1 MKLVGVLQTM
11 VINVLYEG
19 ICYLEEISRTARIV
33 DIKMKFEEHFHV
45 SRVKLDLTY
54 NGVLLSDELTVQD
67 CQIPPGA
74 ELELILKIRV
84 GINAHH
90 QLYRL
95 RVPNYETVGYL
106 KQLLHTLFGVDVENK
121 RFYFPEDRKLDERAY
136 LGSYEI
142 CDGSMI
148 FLK

>member
-1 MKLVGVLQTM
+1 M
-11 VINVLYEG
+11 LY
-19 ICYLEEISRTARIV
+19 ILRKFHVTARIV
-33 DIKMKFEEHFHV
+33 DIKMKFEEKFNV
-45 SRVKLDLTY
+45 SWVKLDLTY

-67 CQIPPGA
+67 CQIPLGA

-84 GINAHH
+84 RINTHH

-95 RVPNYETVGYL
+95 SVTDYEIVGYL

-121 RFYFPEDRKLDERAY
+121 RLYFPEDRKLNESAY
-136 LGSYEI
+136 LGAYEI
-142 CDGSMI
+142 CDGAML